1 VCHPAGQNP
10 RDSCIDGHQSGLA
23 KRWVRPASAACLLFL
38 TVAEAHGSGDNDGY
52 TARACRRR
60 RLQPRGKRVFTI
72 QRASA
77 CALAV
82 AAAFA
87 TVKDAHA
94 QIVRRGY
101 GGIVVRAPYA
111 PSISV
116 GLRGVIPAVP
126 LVRPYIL
133 PRRRFLPPPYPA
145 VAPASATAPLAARRG
160 SEAPRYVPG
169 SSVVAAGGASASVG
183 GEEPRQSWP
192 SRAELARM
200 EDSALLNAALEAAWT
215 LDADVAEF
223 NTGATWRNY
232 FKLPE
237 DAFPPPGADGQVTL
251 GLPSILATLD
261 RIDSVAANPD
271 YDMISSLASF
281 TATQHALQ
289 EVVRRFDPSAQR
301 PARPAQ
307 PVVDAASDTEE
318 LPVPPPAVNAP
329 VQGAGR
335 APTGQRS
342 ILVQ

>member
-1 VCHPAGQNP
+1 
-10 RDSCIDGHQSGLA
+10 
-23 KRWVRPASAACLLFL
+23 
-38 TVAEAHGSGDNDGY
+38 
-52 TARACRRR
+52 
-60 RLQPRGKRVFTI
+60 VFTI

-82 AAAFA
+82 ATAFA
-87 TVKDAHA
+87 TVNDAYA

-116 GLRGVIPAVP
+116 GLRGFIPAVP
-126 LVRPYIL
+126 LVRPYVL
-133 PRRRFLPPPYPA
+133 PRRRLLAPPNPA
-145 VAPASATAPLAARRG
+145 VAPASATAPLASRRG
-160 SEAPRYVPG
+160 GEAPRYVPG

-183 GEEPRQSWP
+183 GATPRQNWP
-192 SRAELARM
+192 SRSELARM
-200 EDSALLNAALEAAWT
+200 EDSALLNAALDAAWT

-237 DAFPPPGADGQVTL
+237 DAFPAPGADGQVAL

-271 YDMISSLASF
+271 YGMINSLASF
-281 TATQHALQ
+281 TAMQHALQ
-289 EVVRRFDPSAQR
+289 EVIRRFDPSAQR
-301 PARPAQ
+301 PARTAQ
-307 PVVDAASDTEE
+307 PVADAVRDSEE
-318 LPVPPPAVNAP
+318 LPVPPPALSAP
-329 VQGAGR
+329 EQAAGR
-335 APTGQRS
+335 SPAGERS

>member
-1 VCHPAGQNP
+1 
-10 RDSCIDGHQSGLA
+10 
-23 KRWVRPASAACLLFL
+23 
-38 TVAEAHGSGDNDGY
+38 
-52 TARACRRR
+52 
-60 RLQPRGKRVFTI
+60 VFTI

-77 CALAV
+77 CALAA

-87 TVKDAHA
+87 TVNDAHA
-94 QIVRRGY
+94 QFVRRGY

-126 LVRPYIL
+126 LVRPYVL
-133 PRRRFLPPPYPA
+133 PRRRLLAPPYPA
-145 VAPASATAPLAARRG
+145 VAPASAVAARG
-160 SEAPRYVPG
+160 GEAPRYVPG
-169 SSVVAAGGASASVG
+169 SSVVAAGGASGSIG
-183 GEEPRQSWP
+183 GEAPRQNWP
-192 SRAELARM
+192 SRSELARM
-200 EDSALLNAALEAAWT
+200 EDSALLNVALEAAWA

-237 DAFPPPGADGQVTL
+237 DAFPRPGADGQVTL

-271 YDMISSLASF
+271 YNMISGLASF
-281 TATQHALQ
+281 TATQYALQ

-301 PARPAQ
+301 PARAAQ
-307 PVVDAASDTEE
+307 PVADVAGDSEE
-318 LPVPPPAVNAP
+318 LPVPPPALSAP
-329 VQGAGR
+329 EQASGRGSAGE
-335 APTGQRS
+335 RS

>member
-1 VCHPAGQNP
+1 
-10 RDSCIDGHQSGLA
+10 
-23 KRWVRPASAACLLFL
+23 
-38 TVAEAHGSGDNDGY
+38 
-52 TARACRRR
+52 
-60 RLQPRGKRVFTI
+60 VFTI
-72 QRASA
+72 QRL
-77 CALAV
+77 CTGALAIT
-82 AAAFA
+82 
-87 TVKDAHA
+87 TVLSMGTDARA

-126 LVRPYIL
+126 LVRPVL

-160 SEAPRYVPG
+160 GEAPRYVPG

-183 GEEPRQSWP
+183 GEARESWP

-200 EDSALLNAALEAAWT
+200 EDSALLNGALEAAWT

-232 FKLPE
+232 FKLPD

-251 GLPSILATLD
+251 GLPSILATLN

-271 YDMISSLASF
+271 YEMISSLASF
-281 TATQHALQ
+281 TATQYALQ

-301 PARPAQ
+301 PARPSS
-307 PVVDAASDTEE
+307 PVADVAGDTEE
-318 LPVPPPAVNAP
+318 LPIPPPAVSAP
-329 VQGAGR
+329 ERGAGR
-335 APTGQRS
+335 NSAGQRS

>member
-1 VCHPAGQNP
+1 
-10 RDSCIDGHQSGLA
+10 
-23 KRWVRPASAACLLFL
+23 
-38 TVAEAHGSGDNDGY
+38 
-52 TARACRRR
+52 
-60 RLQPRGKRVFTI
+60 VFTI

-87 TVKDAHA
+87 TVNDAHA

-116 GLRGVIPAVP
+116 GLRGFIPAVP
-126 LVRPYIL
+126 LVRPYVL
-133 PRRRFLPPPYPA
+133 PRRRLLAPPYPA
-145 VAPASATAPLAARRG
+145 VAPASATAPLAALRG
-160 SEAPRYVPG
+160 GEAPRYVPG

-183 GEEPRQSWP
+183 GATPRQNWP
-192 SRAELARM
+192 SRSELARM
-200 EDSALLNAALEAAWT
+200 EDSALLNAALDAAWT

-237 DAFPPPGADGQVTL
+237 DAFPAPGADGQVTL
-251 GLPSILATLD
+251 GISSILATLD

-307 PVVDAASDTEE
+307 PVAGAMGDSEE
-318 LPVPPPAVNAP
+318 LPVPPPALSAP
-329 VQGAGR
+329 EQATDRSPAGE
-335 APTGQRS
+335 RS